1 MERAALLASTICYLS
16 GFGLTLYAL
25 GAGRFRPGRFD
36 MLAVGLGAAFQ
47 GWFLLLRGAREHACP
62 IGGLQETLIFLS
74 WSVALLYLVV
84 GSAYRLSLMGAF
96 TSPLVLVLQTAGLIL
111 PDGSRSGFLRP
122 NPWVEA
128 HAALSLIAYGAFGL
142 ACVSGLM
149 YLVQEGQL
157 KSRRPAPIFHHL
169 PPISILSESTV
180 RLMAAGLVLLTA
192 GFAAGLLARG
202 TVTGG
207 KYWFS
212 LGVWALYAAVLA
224 ASRSGALAGRRFAA
238 AAAGSFALALLLL
251 PVIEQ
256 LSSVRHG

>member
-1 MERAALLASTICYLS
+1 
-16 GFGLTLYAL
+16 
-25 GAGRFRPGRFD
+25 
-36 MLAVGLGAAFQ
+36 
-47 GWFLLLRGAREHACP
+47 
-62 IGGLQETLIFLS
+62 
-74 WSVALLYLVV
+74 
-84 GSAYRLSLMGAF
+84 
-96 TSPLVLVLQTAGLIL
+96 
-111 PDGSRSGFLRP
+111 
-122 NPWVEA
+122 
-128 HAALSLIAYGAFGL
+128 
-142 ACVSGLM
+142 M

-169 PPISILSESTV
+169 PPISILSEATV

-224 ASRSGALAGRRFAA
+224 ASRSGILAGRRFAA

-251 PVIEQ
+251 PGIER